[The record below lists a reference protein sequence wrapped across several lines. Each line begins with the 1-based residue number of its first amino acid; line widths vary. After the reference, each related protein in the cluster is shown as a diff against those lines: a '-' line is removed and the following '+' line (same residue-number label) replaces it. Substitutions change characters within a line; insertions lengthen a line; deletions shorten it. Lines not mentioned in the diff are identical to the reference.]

1 MKHPIAAVTARAS
14 LLFTAGALVACSAST
29 PPPSP
34 REGGAGGEKAAAE
47 PASTTPSP
55 PAKPYVFRD
64 AGLEARFFATPDV
77 EKREGMVADGL
88 FLIATRVV
96 ASDDHHAHVLTRME
110 LKGAGKYDCD
120 SALDGMVERTLADLG
135 CLPIQNVG
143 MTLSSIPARD
153 VTFQC
158 EPIPMRGAM
167 RVICDT
173 RALEDGKVSAYS
185 LLSAYDS
192 KRWSPAETKAF
203 FDGVKLP
210 Q

>member
-1 MKHPIAAVTARAS
+1 MNPPIAAITGRAT
-14 LLFTAGALVACSAST
+14 LLFTAGALIGCSASA

-34 REGGAGGEKAAAE
+34 REGGEGGEIAATPEPRTKAPKPE
-47 PASTTPSP
+47 P
-55 PAKPYVFRD
+55 YLFRD
-64 AGLEARFFATPDV
+64 AGLEARFFSTPDV

-88 FLIATRVV
+88 FLVATRVV

-120 SALDGMVERTLADLG
+120 SAIDGMVERTLAELG